1 MGLGEGAPARLT
13 AEAPLA
19 PHQDGRPAGKRQV
32 TTRTT
37 GRSLTVSD
45 ARPQRGQQA
54 ARDQL
59 NLEVELIAHLID
71 ASHRQAIQPDKAA
84 NVVLHPLSSE
94 LRDLNHREAF
104 RGQQM
109 SLSAPQPRAV
119 Q

>member
-1 MGLGEGAPARLT
+1 LRHT
-13 AEAPLA
+13 RTV
-19 PHQDGRPAGKRQV
+19 GRPASGRSR
-32 TTRTT
+32 TRTT

-109 SLSAPQPRAV
+109 SLSAPQPGPFSKTRKMTPYFLI
-119 Q
+119 